1 MEYKEFTNLILKY
14 HNDNSKFDNAELA
27 NVIKKTFNGKY
38 IEFFSNIIE
47 KLILKNNFN
56 MSSSNIADVII
67 LGCDRLFITVSNM
80 SLQIHINDD
89 DVDIIF
95 YIQNERNTINFEYKS
110 IYNGAEYFKKLVT
123 TWVNNELESCLID
136 IYEQQVKN
144 KKFIATYSNF
154 DHVKPYYNTITTV
167 LSVYL
172 LHELV
177 EIINSYSIEYQL
189 MNLFKNIDK

>member
-14 HNDNSKFDNAELA
+14 HNDNSKFDNVELA

-38 IEFFSNIIE
+38 IEFFSDIME
-47 KLILKNNFN
+47 KLILKNKSNA
-56 MSSSNIADVII
+56 STSNIADVII
-67 LGCDRLFITVSNM
+67 LGCYRLFISVSNM
-80 SLQIHINDD
+80 SLQIHIINDD
-89 DVDIIF
+89 IDIRF
-95 YIQNERNTINFEYKS
+95 YIQNSRNTINFEYKS

-123 TWVNNELESCLID
+123 IWVNNELESCLID

-154 DHVKPYYNTITTV
+154 DYVKPYYNTITTV

-177 EIINSYSIEYQL
+177 EIVNSYSIEYQL
-189 MNLFKNIDK
+189 MNLFKN

>member
-123 TWVNNELESCLID
+123 IWVNNELESCLID

-154 DHVKPYYNTITTV
+154 DYVKPYYNTITTV

-177 EIINSYSIEYQL
+177 EIVNSYSIEYQL
-189 MNLFKNIDK
+189 MNLFKN